1 MSDLEFDVEDMDD
14 PLERMLE
21 RRAEAARE
29 MRKSPSA
36 THCAEC
42 DDAIPEPRRQA
53 VPGVQY
59 CVHCQEALDRARAG
73 YVERFGDGSG

>member
-21 RRAEAARE
+21 RRAEAARAAQA
-29 MRKSPSA
+29 RPSA

-59 CVHCQEALDRARAG
+59 CVYCQETLDRARAG
-73 YVERFGDGSG
+73 YVERSRDTGS